1 MLEILIGI
9 IFWIVLVIG
18 IVVTLFGI
26 PGTFIIASSAL
37 LYSLL
42 TNYSEISWVLIFL
55 LFAIAVLL
63 ELLEFSLSGYMTNR
77 FGGSKLSIAGAILG
91 GLIGAIWGTAI
102 LPVIGTLTGA
112 FIGAFGGAF
121 IGEYFISR
129 DFDRAFLAGI
139 GAFLGAV
146 GGKTMK
152 TVTAVAM
159 VVTIGFYFF

>member
-1 MLEILIGI
+1 MELLIGI
-9 IFWIVLVIG
+9 IFWIVLISGV
-18 IVVTLFGI
+18 VVTLFGF
-26 PGTFIIASSAL
+26 PGTFIIASATL
-37 LYSLL
+37 LYFLF
-42 TNYSEISWVLIFL
+42 TDYSEISWVLIFL

-63 ELLEFSLSGYMTNR
+63 EFLEFSLSGYMANR

-91 GLIGAIWGTAI
+91 GLIGAILGTAI
-102 LPVIGTLTGA
+102 LPVIGTLMGA

-129 DFDRAFLAGI
+129 DFERAIIAGI

-146 GGKTMK
+146 GGKTLK

-159 VVTIGFYFF
+159 VVTIGFYLF